1 MKLAKMP
8 KAFKAIRFLFSCLW
22 TTERYARWQVI
33 AATGCTGFSIGLAVV
48 TPVLLK
54 LLIDDFSNL
63 STSSITAYALCI
75 AYGCAWFFSQA
86 LRRGEQYLVT
96 AINERIKRSITVNYV
111 SQVLNRP
118 AAALSD
124 HQSGASASE
133 VSRAQDS
140 VMRALIG
147 IFWHIAPLCI
157 EISLACIV
165 VFFMF
170 GAVYAFVLLGFLS
183 AYLYSTTLTISYYTG
198 LQRQKN
204 LASDRASTVLIDTLT
219 HADTVK
225 AFSNEAGE
233 LRQLDRVYKAREQAS
248 VQLARKMES
257 FGVLQLLIVGIG
269 LATLTSMACR
279 DIFAHRFTVGDFA
292 LLNGYLLQFTLPL
305 SSFGYAIR
313 EARLGLFNLEE
324 LLDKLETR
332 WDFKSASDALF
343 ERAPSIQF
351 KQASFSHAP
360 GKYVLRD
367 ASFTVPA
374 GAFCAIVGPT
384 GAGKS
389 TLMKLLL
396 RLYSLDSGAILI
408 DGRPIESFSEQKL
421 RQSVSYATQDA
432 HLLDRSL
439 RENINFACPHASEV
453 ELARAISTAALTPVI
468 AAADAGLETQ
478 IGERGNKLSGGE
490 RQRVT
495 LARALLRQ
503 SHLLL
508 LDEPTA
514 ALDGQTEATIFKHLH
529 ERYRQTTRLIIA
541 HRLSAI
547 QHADLILVLKDGAI
561 AEQGTHGSLLAKN
574 GIYAS
579 LWHKQ
584 VGSPMIEQC
593 QVSAML

>member
-1 MKLAKMP
+1 MLP
-8 KAFKAIRFLFSCLW
+8 VWNPLIS
-22 TTERYARWQVI
+22 
-33 AATGCTGFSIGLAVV
+33 ATDGLASQNPYEILKNYLSLQMPNDER
-48 TPVLLK
+48 PVLELSGGLESSSV
-54 LLIDDFSNL
+54 LLALRAVAPKQQIACAHYYNSAVGSSNELEHARRVAQSASAQLGEIDTDVL
-63 STSSITAYALCI
+63 SFAPVKDLPRVAKPHIRYCLLAFNQHFASRLEQRENSVLISGHGGDSLFLAPPPFGVLADAMLTLRWRQLFRIAMDLALIRRTSLTHI
-75 AYGCAWFFSQA
+75 AWQAIKSSLAADPSEGA

-118 AAALSD
+118 ATALSE

-133 VSRAQDS
+133 
-140 VMRALIG
+140 
-147 IFWHIAPLCI
+147 
-157 EISLACIV
+157 
-165 VFFMF
+165 
-170 GAVYAFVLLGFLS
+170 
-183 AYLYSTTLTISYYTG
+183 
-198 LQRQKN
+198 RQKN

-248 VQLARKMES
+248 VELARKMEI

-269 LATLTSMACR
+269 LATLTSLACR
-279 DIFAHRFTVGDFA
+279 DIFAHRLTVGDFA

-324 LLDKLETR
+324 LLEKLETR
-332 WDFKSASDALF
+332 WEFKSASDALF

-351 KQASFSHAP
+351 KHASFSHAP
-360 GKYVLRD
+360 GKDVLRD

-408 DGRPIESFSEQKL
+408 DGRPIESFAEQKL

-439 RENINFACPHASEV
+439 RENISFACPHASDA
-453 ELARAISTAALTPVI
+453 ELERAISTAALTPVI
-468 AAADAGLETQ
+468 AAAHAGLETQ
-478 IGERGNKLSGGE
+478 IGERAKLQSAGGGAGSEAPHSAPGRRMYSGFH
-490 RQRVT
+490 Q
-495 LARALLRQ
+495 
-503 SHLLL
+503 
-508 LDEPTA
+508 A
-514 ALDGQTEATIFKHLH
+514 ASIK
-529 ERYRQTTRLIIA
+529 
-541 HRLSAI
+541 
-547 QHADLILVLKDGAI
+547 
-561 AEQGTHGSLLAKN
+561 
-574 GIYAS
+574 
-579 LWHKQ
+579 
-584 VGSPMIEQC
+584 
-593 QVSAML
+593 

>member
-1 MKLAKMP
+1 MKLP
-8 KAFKAIRFLFSCLW
+8 KAPKVFKALRFLLRCLW
-22 TTERYARWQVI
+22 THERYARWQVI

-63 STSSITAYALCI
+63 STSSITAYLLCI

-86 LRRGEQYLVT
+86 LRRSEQYLVT
-96 AINERIKRSITVNYV
+96 AINERVKRTITVNYV

-157 EISLACIV
+157 EICLACIV
-165 VFFMF
+165 VFSMF
-170 GAVYAFVLLGFLS
+170 GAVYALVLLGFLS
-183 AYLYSTTLTISYYTG
+183 AYLYSTTLTTSYYTG
-198 LQRQKN
+198 LQRKKN
-204 LASDRASTVLIDTLT
+204 LASDQASTFLIDTLT
-219 HADTVK
+219 HADTAK
-225 AFSNEAGE
+225 AFSSEAGE
-233 LRQLDRVYKAREQAS
+233 LVQLDRAYQAREQAS
-248 VQLARKMES
+248 VQLARKMEI

-269 LATLTSMACR
+269 LTTLTSLACR
-279 DIFAHRFTVGDFA
+279 DIFAQRLTVGDFA

-324 LLDKLETR
+324 LLDKLTTR
-332 WDFKSASDALF
+332 WDFKSTSPALF

-351 KQASFSHAP
+351 KRASFSHAP
-360 GKYVLRD
+360 GKYVLRE
-367 ASFTVPA
+367 ASFSVPA

-396 RLYSLDSGAILI
+396 RLYSLESGEILI
-408 DGRPIESFSEQKL
+408 DGRPIESFSEGRL

-439 RENINFACPHASEV
+439 RDNICFACPQASDA

-468 AAADAGLETQ
+468 AAAKAGLETQ

-529 ERYRQTTRLIIA
+529 ERYRQTTRLVIA

-547 QHADLILVLKDGAI
+547 QHADLILVLKDGVI
-561 AEQGTHGSLLAKN
+561 AEQGTHDSLLAQN

-584 VGSPMIEQC
+584 VGSPMREQH
-593 QVSAML
+593 QVISLC